1 MSEIPP
7 EEQRGQFQIRPSQE
21 IGDTPAVYANFV
33 QGTVTPFD
41 LTLHF
46 GWYAIP
52 PLMENPGGIVD
63 VPVRPIIKV
72 SLPLSLVRGTIGLLE
87 AQLRAWEDAFGQAD
101 ILCCIAGIIL
111 RESLDAQSVEAWNR
125 VLAVNLTGMFL
136 CAKAFIPA
144 MRKRGWGRVVNMGS
158 TSGLVGYPY
167 PAYAA
172 SKAGVINFTR
182 SLVLDLGTSGVTA
195 NAICPGTIQTPLVRP
210 DMLDRLVAR
219 IPLGRAGT
227 PEEVAALAS
236 FLVGDDA
243 GFITGATLVI
253 DGGATAVYA
262 T

>member
-1 MSEIPP
+1 MARHEGRVAVVTGAGSGIGRAIALRLATDGATVACADINATGA
-7 EEQRGQFQIRPSQE
+7 EETVSQIMQAGGQARAF
-21 IGDTPAVYANFV
+21 A
-33 QGTVTPFD
+33 
-41 LTLHF
+41 
-46 GWYAIP
+46 
-52 PLMENPGGIVD
+52 VD
-63 VPVRPIIKV
+63 VADEPSVNGFRDAV
-72 SLPLSLVRGTIGLLE
+72 M
-87 AQLRAWEDAFGQAD
+87 DAFGRAD

-144 MRKRGWGRVVNMGS
+144 MRSRSWGRV
-158 TSGLVGYPY
+158 
-167 PAYAA
+167 
-172 SKAGVINFTR
+172 I
-182 SLVLDLGTSGVTA
+182 TA

-227 PEEVAALAS
+227 PEEVAALTS
-236 FLVGDDA
+236 FLASDEA
-243 GFITGATLVI
+243 SFITGATLVI

>member
-1 MSEIPP
+1 MARHDGRVAIVTGAGSGIGRAIALRLAADGATVACADINTTGAGETASQI
-7 EEQRGQFQIRPSQE
+7 GQ
-21 IGDTPAVYANFV
+21 A
-33 QGTVTPFD
+33 
-41 LTLHF
+41 
-46 GWYAIP
+46 
-52 PLMENPGGIVD
+52 GGKSGAFAVD
-63 VPVRPIIKV
+63 VADEV
-72 SLPLSLVRGTIGLLE
+72 SVNSLRE
-87 AQLRAWEDAFGQAD
+87 AVEDAFGQAD

-111 RESLDAQSVEAWNR
+111 RESLDTQSVEAWNR

-144 MRKRGWGRVVNMGS
+144 MRRRGWGRVVNMGS

-243 GFITGATLVI
+243 SFITGATLVI

>member
-1 MSEIPP
+1 MARHDGRVAIVTGAGSGIGRAIALRLAADGATVACADINATGAGETASRI
-7 EEQRGQFQIRPSQE
+7 GQ
-21 IGDTPAVYANFV
+21 A
-33 QGTVTPFD
+33 
-41 LTLHF
+41 
-46 GWYAIP
+46 
-52 PLMENPGGIVD
+52 GGQSGAFAVD
-63 VPVRPIIKV
+63 VADEASVN
-72 SLPLSLVRGTIGLLE
+72 SLRE
-87 AQLRAWEDAFGQAD
+87 AVEDAFGQAD

-111 RESLDAQSVEAWNR
+111 RESLDAQNVEAWNR

>member
-1 MSEIPP
+1 
-7 EEQRGQFQIRPSQE
+7 
-21 IGDTPAVYANFV
+21 
-33 QGTVTPFD
+33 
-41 LTLHF
+41 
-46 GWYAIP
+46 
-52 PLMENPGGIVD
+52 
-63 VPVRPIIKV
+63 
-72 SLPLSLVRGTIGLLE
+72 
-87 AQLRAWEDAFGQAD
+87 
-101 ILCCIAGIIL
+101 
-111 RESLDAQSVEAWNR
+111 VEAWNR